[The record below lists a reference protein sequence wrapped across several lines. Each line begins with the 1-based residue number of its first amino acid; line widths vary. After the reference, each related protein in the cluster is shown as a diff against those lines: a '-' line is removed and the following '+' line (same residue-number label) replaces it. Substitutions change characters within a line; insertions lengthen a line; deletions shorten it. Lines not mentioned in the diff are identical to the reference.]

1 MFSAIELL
9 SVNHPNSLEVFVLLL
24 CKDSRC
30 LGIHGY
36 LFEKHLCSLESKVL
50 PSKVPR
56 QRLGLEHKPSAC
68 HCIQN
73 LDPSSSWRCSPSEA
87 TVTHCAEG
95 VRGTHGPGKRR
106 HIFKCHRQQERGCQ
120 AGLPPFPLS
129 GAALRRG
136 VRGDEMT
143 ENSPVPWLQ

>member
-9 SVNHPNSLEVFVLLL
+9 SVNHPNSSDIFVLLL

-36 LFEKHLCSLESKVL
+36 LFEKPSCSLGSKVL

-73 LDPSSSWRCSPSEA
+73 LDPSSSWRFSPSEV
-87 TVTHCAEG
+87 TVTHCVEG
-95 VRGTHGPGKRR
+95 ERGKHGSGKRR
-106 HIFKCHRQQERGCQ
+106 HIFKCQRWEERGCQ

-129 GAALRRG
+129 EAAPVRRG
-136 VRGDEMT
+136 G
-143 ENSPVPWLQ
+143 